1 MIGKRSRYVTCILIR
16 DAAGIETL
24 GTRQRIDTTP
34 RPDDRFHTVLDGDR
48 IDVIAHRYLGD
59 ARLWWIV
66 ADYNDLFF
74 PLELEIGAVLRIPSM
89 EHMSMRLLP

>member
-1 MIGKRSRYVTCILIR
+1 MIGKNSRYAGSILIR
-16 DAAGIETL
+16 DADGDTF

-34 RPDDRFHTVLDGDR
+34 RYDDRFHTVIDGDR
-48 IDVIAHRYLGD
+48 IDLIAHRYLGD

-74 PLELEIGAVLRIPSM
+74 PLELETGAVLRLPSV
-89 EHMSMRLLP
+89 EHVQMRILD